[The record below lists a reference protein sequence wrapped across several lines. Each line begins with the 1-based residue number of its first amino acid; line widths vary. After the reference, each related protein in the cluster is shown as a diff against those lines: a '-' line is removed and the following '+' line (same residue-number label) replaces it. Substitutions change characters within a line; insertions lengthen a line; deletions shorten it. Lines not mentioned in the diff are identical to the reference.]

1 MGKRHQR
8 EQNDKNQRAADELVI
23 GGKIAE
29 KVNKGTLERLA
40 GDGLL
45 DLGLLR
51 LDGRKL
57 VSEERVERRV
67 VAVADVEDL
76 FDLRVAAAGL
86 PARHRLPRDV
96 QLLGKGL
103 LRHAALLSDLL
114 QLFAKGH
121 FPVPP
126 FLSVWLSYRPRRV
139 FSTNLRL
146 RFAFFACL
154 ARNFNVTLPAGGAF
168 GAFP

>member
-8 EQNDKNQRAADELVI
+8 EQNDKDQRAADELVI

-76 FDLRVAAAGL
+76 FDLRVAAAGF
-86 PARHRLPRDV
+86 P
-96 QLLGKGL
+96 K
-103 LRHAALLSDLL
+103 LRIWI
-114 QLFAKGH
+114 QVNQFC
-121 FPVPP
+121 
-126 FLSVWLSYRPRRV
+126 R
-139 FSTNLRL
+139 
-146 RFAFFACL
+146 
-154 ARNFNVTLPAGGAF
+154 
-168 GAFP
+168 

>member
-8 EQNDKNQRAADELVI
+8 EQNDKDQRAADELVI

-45 DLGLLR
+45 DLGLL
-51 LDGRKL
+51 LNGRKL

-76 FDLRVAAAGL
+76 FDLRVAAA
-86 PARHRLPRDV
+86 RLP
-96 QLLGKGL
+96 
-103 LRHAALLSDLL
+103 
-114 QLFAKGH
+114 
-121 FPVPP
+121 
-126 FLSVWLSYRPRRV
+126 
-139 FSTNLRL
+139 
-146 RFAFFACL
+146 
-154 ARNFNVTLPAGGAF
+154 
-168 GAFP
+168 

>member
-8 EQNDKNQRAADELVI
+8 EQNDKDQRAADELVV

-57 VSEERVERRV
+57 VGEERVERRV

-76 FDLRVAAAGL
+76 FDLRVAAA
-86 PARHRLPRDV
+86 RLP
-96 QLLGKGL
+96 
-103 LRHAALLSDLL
+103 
-114 QLFAKGH
+114 
-121 FPVPP
+121 
-126 FLSVWLSYRPRRV
+126 
-139 FSTNLRL
+139 
-146 RFAFFACL
+146 
-154 ARNFNVTLPAGGAF
+154 
-168 GAFP
+168 

>member
-8 EQNDKNQRAADELVI
+8 EQNDKDQRAADELVI

-57 VSEERVERRV
+57 VGEERVERGV
-67 VAVADVEDL
+67 VAVADV
-76 FDLRVAAAGL
+76 
-86 PARHRLPRDV
+86 
-96 QLLGKGL
+96 K
-103 LRHAALLSDLL
+103 DLL
-114 QLFAKGH
+114 NFGITAPR
-121 FPVPP
+121 FP
-126 FLSVWLSYRPRRV
+126 
-139 FSTNLRL
+139 
-146 RFAFFACL
+146 
-154 ARNFNVTLPAGGAF
+154 
-168 GAFP
+168 

>member
-8 EQNDKNQRAADELVI
+8 EQNDKDQRAADELVI

-67 VAVADVEDL
+67 VAVADV
-76 FDLRVAAAGL
+76 
-86 PARHRLPRDV
+86 
-96 QLLGKGL
+96 K
-103 LRHAALLSDLL
+103 DLL
-114 QLFAKGH
+114 DFGITAPI
-121 FPVPP
+121 FP
-126 FLSVWLSYRPRRV
+126 
-139 FSTNLRL
+139 
-146 RFAFFACL
+146 
-154 ARNFNVTLPAGGAF
+154 
-168 GAFP
+168 